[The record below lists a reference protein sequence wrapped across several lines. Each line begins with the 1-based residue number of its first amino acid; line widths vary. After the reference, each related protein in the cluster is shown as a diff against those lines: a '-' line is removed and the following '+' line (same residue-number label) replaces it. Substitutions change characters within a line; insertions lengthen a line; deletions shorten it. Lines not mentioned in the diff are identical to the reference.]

1 MGKTIGYIL
10 FLLCCICFGLIL
22 VVPWLDFTTGQ
33 KAGIT
38 TGLIVAGEIFFY
50 VSLIFL
56 GKPFLT
62 KMKGMLKFG
71 KTKSADATVPTDSEQ
86 K

>member
-1 MGKTIGYIL
+1 MGKTIGYTL
-10 FLLCCICFGLIL
+10 FLLCCLCFGLIL

-38 TGLIVAGEIFFY
+38 TGLIIAGEVFFY

-56 GKPFLT
+56 GKPFLAR
-62 KMKGMLKFG
+62 MKGMLKLQ
-71 KTKSADATVPTDSEQ
+71 KTKSADTTVPADSKQ
-86 K
+86 Q